1 MDVML
6 VHFLCAGQ
14 IHLVSWAHQRVNK
27 YICLGSEVK
36 VSPGQNYDASK
47 IPRGDG
53 HGVTTV
59 EAGAEAID
67 RLGIFSAA
75 ADTPALHKYGNM
87 ALSKVGWGGRKAW
100 WEYNRRA

>member
-1 MDVML
+1 M
-6 VHFLCAGQ
+6 
-14 IHLVSWAHQRVNK
+14 
-27 YICLGSEVK
+27 K

-53 HGVTTV
+53 HGVTTA

-67 RLGIFSAA
+67 RLAIFSAA
-75 ADTPALHKYGNM
+75 SDTPALHKYGNM

-100 WEYNRRA
+100 WELIGELSTVDPILYYFLMSISSVC